1 MSSITLKGFK
11 KEIEYEKICISSLR
25 KLDSG
30 GQMAGVSY
38 GEQKNRLVIQ
48 TPLMSIPYSFGKG
61 YNGVPSHD
69 LNLSFGDYKTDPK
82 LVLFYEN
89 MIDLEKYVFN
99 HVKKNIDTW
108 YPNLV
113 GKSEDSIEDLLNEN
127 FNKFIRHSKDN
138 KYPPTIK
145 VKIPYD
151 KDTDKHTISIVDMY
165 TNKEY
170 VFDDIKDKL
179 QGAYVKIC
187 FRISTVYNISKH
199 FGITAQ
205 VSKIKISFPAKD
217 DDEFRSDSEDEATVA
232 KKMSAAVIEDD
243 EIDPEIKAECDK
255 KAKKSAP
262 IKPAPK
268 DSEEEEEDDE
278 EPDDDDDNND
288 SEEEKKPSKDTKKEL
303 IEPEDE
309 SDEDSDEPIKK
320 PAIVKKAVV
329 KTPKKVSK

>member
-11 KEIEYEKICISSLR
+11 KEIEYEKIYISSLR

-69 LNLSFGDYKTDPK
+69 LNLSFGDYTTDPK
-82 LVLFYEN
+82 LAMFYEN
-89 MIDLEKYVFN
+89 IIELEKYVFN

-127 FNKFIRHSKDN
+127 FNKFVRHSKDN

-151 KDTDKHTISIVDMY
+151 KDADKHSVSIVDMY
-165 TNKEY
+165 SNKEY
-170 VFDDIKDKL
+170 VFDEIKDKL

-187 FRISTVYNISKH
+187 FRVSTVYNISKH

-217 DDEFRSDSEDEATVA
+217 DDEFRSDSEDETTIA
-232 KKMSAAVIEDD
+232 KKMSSAVVEDD
-243 EIDPEIKAECDK
+243 DIDDDIRAECEK
-255 KAKKSAP
+255 KETKKP
-262 IKPAPK
+262 IKKAPK
-268 DSEEEEEDDE
+268 DSEEEE
-278 EPDDDDDNND
+278 DDDDEVVVDA
-288 SEEEKKPSKDTKKEL
+288 KKESDN
-303 IEPEDE
+303 ESDE
-309 SDEDSDEPIKK
+309 GSDEDSDEPIKK
-320 PAIVKKAVV
+320 PAIIKKTPV
-329 KTPKKVSK
+329 KTSKKSSK

>member
-11 KEIEYEKICISSLR
+11 KEIDYDKISISNLR

-30 GQMAGVSY
+30 GQMASVSY

-48 TPLMSIPYSFGKG
+48 TPLMSIPYAFGKG

-69 LNLSFGDYKTDPK
+69 LNLSFGDYSSDPK
-82 LVLFYEN
+82 LKMFYEN
-89 MIDLEKYVFN
+89 MVEIEDYIFN

-108 YPNLV
+108 YSNLV
-113 GKSEDSIEDLLNEN
+113 GKSEDSIKDLLSEN

-151 KDTDKHTISIVDMY
+151 KDSDKHNISIVDMY
-165 TNKEY
+165 NNKEY
-170 VFDDIKDKL
+170 VFDEIKDKL

-187 FRISTVYNISKH
+187 FRISTVYIINKH

-217 DDEFRSDSEDEATVA
+217 DDEFRSDSEDESTMA
-232 KKMSAAVIEDD
+232 KKMSSAVVEDEDID
-243 EIDPEIKAECDK
+243 EDIRAECEK
-255 KAKKSAP
+255 KNKKTVVAP
-262 IKPAPK
+262 E
-268 DSEEEEEDDE
+268 DSEE
-278 EPDDDDDNND
+278 DNDND
-288 SEEEKKPSKDTKKEL
+288 SEEDNDSAVAKKE
-303 IEPEDE
+303 DDDD
-309 SDEDSDEPIKK
+309 SDDSDEPIKK
-320 PAIVKKAVV
+320 PAIIKKTQV
-329 KTPKKVSK
+329 KTSKKTSK